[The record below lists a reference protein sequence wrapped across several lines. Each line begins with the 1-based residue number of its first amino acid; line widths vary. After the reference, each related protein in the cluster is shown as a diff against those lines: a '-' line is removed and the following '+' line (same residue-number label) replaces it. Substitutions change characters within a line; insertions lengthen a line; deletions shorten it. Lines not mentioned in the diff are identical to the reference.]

1 MFISKTKLKE
11 SIFWPLFQKGCVPKL
26 QNTIFTKIPV
36 LLHRYGLV
44 LFEFKAN
51 LQISRLDLRQKC
63 PVTEILCQKIII
75 WGKFLIKT
83 FEATPFS
90 LLCPYLH
97 PLNYHDILKYNMEA
111 FQKMCAPSCA
121 KLYFFLRL
129 SLGIQEPLKKCRHV
143 KIGLIEILVPNFVFF
158 SLGYFISF
166 SIEMYYYIVDNGSAL
181 RVKSLH
187 FEISHLLYW
196 LRR

>member
-1 MFISKTKLKE
+1 MS
-11 SIFWPLFQKGCVPKL
+11 KL

-51 LQISRLDLRQKC
+51 LRISRLDLRQKC

-111 FQKMCAPSCA
+111 FQKCVLQVMQS
-121 KLYFFLRL
+121 YTFF
-129 SLGIQEPLKKCRHV
+129 
-143 KIGLIEILVPNFVFF
+143 
-158 SLGYFISF
+158 
-166 SIEMYYYIVDNGSAL
+166 
-181 RVKSLH
+181 
-187 FEISHLLYW
+187 
-196 LRR
+196 